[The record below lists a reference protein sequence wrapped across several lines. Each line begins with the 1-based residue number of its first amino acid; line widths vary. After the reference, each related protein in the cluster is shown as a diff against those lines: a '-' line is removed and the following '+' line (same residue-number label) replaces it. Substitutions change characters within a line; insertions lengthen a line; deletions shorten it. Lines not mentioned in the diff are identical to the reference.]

1 VNHEHYSSIV
11 AAAHSISGHSPTIPP
26 DHGFAPGSDEGFQKL
41 LLRIASKAGDRSD
54 ARSLIQLFC
63 EATREFFQ
71 VSGVYFWR
79 CHFADELVGEQADG
93 KLAERFV
100 GIRLRPDQSAVTSEA
115 VRQRRTIFANHVTAA
130 AFPAAAEFE
139 ARSILAAPLIVFN
152 EVIGAATFLHDSD
165 DAFFNEDISA
175 KATILAGQLGSLLE
189 AARLGEASREEHRR
203 AEILADVAH
212 ALHGTPDVS
221 AVIEALA
228 DRLRLLLRTRL
239 VCVLLRREGPFELK
253 AVSAETPQLAIS
265 ARARHDRQT
274 LRFAADLA
282 QRAVAAGEPITLS
295 IGAEVHSLGNLVSPG
310 MLIAAPFRTS
320 RTQGAILL
328 YPRPDSVFTAEEKA
342 LVAAVAGFGAVAVAH
357 AELHASAHG
366 QAHELHQ
373 LLEIF
378 SELSSSIDLEHFL
391 QAFVLRTSD
400 FLGYGRCF
408 IALEENGQFQVRYG
422 VEKGEAKRIDT
433 VFPEGVATRALRA
446 KEVFWTDDAIRT
458 PGINVDVVTKYKV
471 RQLLVVPLLGTNG
484 RVLGMFGVLDRVDG
498 TGISPEDIR
507 RARALSNHA
516 AVMLEM
522 ARNLHLSEQHRRR
535 AEALLELARE
545 MDGALHLPEFA
556 RRFVGRTAEL
566 TGARAGLLAVLQEGS
581 WQVVALQTQKEPSAE
596 NARALASTAI
606 TATAFASV
614 AGPAVA
620 APAVAQP
627 GHQRFP
633 AGENPGTRLANST
646 ATDVSPAEHKFE
658 PGLNRAL
665 GTALSD
671 FVARHPETVVSDSA
685 EHVLGSEA
693 AASLRWS
700 DCTLVRLP
708 AAKGEL
714 AGVLCLSGRS
724 SLLAAALGPEDRVFL
739 ETMAGHAA
747 MALENA
753 RLFTRVEQA
762 NRHWMEIF
770 DAITD
775 FIVVHDQTDK
785 VLRVNRSLATMIG
798 VPPAELV
805 GVNMRALMALTSDTA
820 SYSCPFCRAMADD
833 SDEFA
838 HPVFDRTYLVS
849 TSRVHGASDEG
860 LQTIHVLKDISDR
873 REAERRYRELF
884 DNIQEGLFF
893 STPGGRFIEV
903 NDAMVQ
909 MLGYNS
915 REELLQIDITTQLY
929 FSPGQRERH
938 SEAMKENGHLR
949 NFEATLRRKD
959 GSAIHVLINAFGLYD
974 NHGQLLQIRGL
985 MLDVTGLRTYQSEL
999 HRERDFSSKILS
1011 NTQSMILVADTAG
1024 LISYANRRWYD
1035 AGFEQRELLGRPL
1048 LELAA
1053 PGFVRALADALRT
1066 NLNGQPVDNLEL
1078 QIVRGSSPVGK
1089 FYANLSP
1096 MRDEQGT
1103 VTSIVVMLTDI
1114 TDSAVLRDKLVHTEK
1129 MAAVGQLVS
1138 GVAHEVNNPLTAI
1151 LGFADLLMENP
1162 ELPESAR
1169 KDMRVILQEAQRTKQ
1184 IVQNLLSFARQMP
1197 PQRSSVQLNT
1207 ILRRTIQLR
1216 SYDFNSHGIDVVEH
1230 LDEELP
1236 EVMGDAH
1243 QLQQVFLNILNN
1255 AYDAVHEVGGR
1266 LARIVIMSTKAGDA
1280 VEVSFCDNGNGVSHP
1295 DKIFDPFFT
1304 TKEIGKG
1311 TGLGL
1316 SICYG
1321 ILKEHGGEILCHNNA
1336 GGQGA
1341 TFVVR
1346 LPAASYTA
1354 SMGVAAGVRQP

>member
-1 VNHEHYSSIV
+1 ML
-11 AAAHSISGHSPTIPP
+11 PP
-26 DHGFAPGSDEGFQKL
+26 DRSFAPGSDEGFQKL

-54 ARSLIQLFC
+54 ANVLIQLFC

-79 CHFADELVGEQADG
+79 CHFADELVGEQAAG
-93 KLAERFV
+93 KLADSFI
-100 GIRLRPDQSAVTSEA
+100 GIRLLPDQSAVTAEA
-115 VRQRRTIFANHVTAA
+115 VRQRRTIFANQVTSVV
-130 AFPAAAEFE
+130 FPAAAQFD

-152 EVIGAATFLHDSD
+152 EVIGAVTFLHDSD
-165 DAFFNEDISA
+165 DGFFNEDISA

-212 ALHGTPDVS
+212 ALHSTPDVS

-253 AVSAETPQLAIS
+253 AVSAETPQLANS

-328 YPRPDSVFTAEEKA
+328 YPRPDSVFTSDEKA

-357 AELHASAHG
+357 AELHASAHS

-378 SELSSSIDLEHFL
+378 SELGSSADLDHFL
-391 QAFVLRTSD
+391 QSFVLRTSD

-408 IALEENGQFQVRYG
+408 IALEENGQFQVRYA
-422 VEKGEAKRIDT
+422 VEKGEAKRFDT
-433 VFPEGVATRALRA
+433 PFPEGVATRALRA

-471 RQLLVVPLLGTNG
+471 RQLLVVPLLGNNG
-484 RVLGMFGVLDRVDG
+484 HVLGMFGVLDRIDG

-535 AEALLELARE
+535 AEALVELARE
-545 MDGALHLPEFA
+545 MDGAMRLPEFA
-556 RRFVGRTAEL
+556 RRFVARTAEL
-566 TGARAGLLAVLQEGS
+566 TGARAGLLAVLQEGN
-581 WQVVALQTQKEPSAE
+581 WLVVALHAQKAASLET
-596 NARALASTAI
+596 ALAVAP
-606 TATAFASV
+606 TAFNSA
-614 AGPAVA
+614 AEQNLPAA
-620 APAVAQP
+620 RPESSSP
-627 GHQRFP
+627 KRD
-633 AGENPGTRLANST
+633 S
-646 ATDVSPAEHKFE
+646 ATESKSESKLE
-658 PGLNRAL
+658 PTFDPKLSRTL
-665 GTALSD
+665 GSALSD
-671 FVARHPETVVSDSA
+671 FVARHPETVISDSA
-685 EHVLGSEA
+685 VQILGSEVA
-693 AASLRWS
+693 TSLRWS
-700 DCTLVRLP
+700 DCTLVRLS
-708 AAKGEL
+708 AAKGDL
-714 AGVLCLSGRS
+714 AGLLCLSGRAS
-724 SLLAAALGPEDRVFL
+724 ALSPEDRIFL
-739 ETMAGHAA
+739 ETMASHAA

-775 FIVVHDQTDK
+775 FIVVHDQNDK

-849 TSRVHGASDEG
+849 TSRVQGGGDEG
-860 LQTIHVLKDISDR
+860 PQTIHVLKDISDR

-893 STPGGRFIEV
+893 STPDGRFIEV

-909 MLGYNS
+909 MLGYTS
-915 REELLQIDITTQLY
+915 REDLLQIDITTQLY
-929 FSPGQRERH
+929 FSPGQRDRH
-938 SEAMKENGHLR
+938 AEALKENGHLR

-974 NHGQLLQIRGL
+974 NQNRLLQIRGL

-1011 NTQSMILVADTAG
+1011 NTQNLILVADTAG
-1024 LISYANRRWYD
+1024 LISYANRRWYE

-1053 PGFVRALADALRT
+1053 PGFVRPLADALQS

-1078 QIVRGSSPVGK
+1078 QIVRGAGPVGK
-1089 FYANLSP
+1089 FSANLSP

-1103 VTSIVVMLTDI
+1103 VTSIVVTLTDI

-1151 LGFADLLMENP
+1151 LGFADLLMENS

-1169 KDMRVILQEAQRTKQ
+1169 KDLRVILQEAQRTKQ

-1197 PQRSSVQLNT
+1197 PQRSSVQLNM

-1280 VEVSFCDNGNGVSHP
+1280 VEVSFCDNGNGVTHP

-1346 LPAASYTA
+1346 LPAASHTG
-1354 SMGVAAGVRQP
+1354 SKSVAAGEIQP

>member
-1 VNHEHYSSIV
+1 VNQEPYSSIV
-11 AAAHSISGHSPTIPP
+11 GAALSISGRSPIIPP
-26 DHGFAPGSDEGFQKL
+26 ENKCVPGSDEGFQKL
-41 LLRIASKAGDRSD
+41 LLRIAAKAAERSD
-54 ARSLIQLFC
+54 ADTLIRLFC
-63 EATREFFQ
+63 QATREFFQ

-79 CHFADELVGEQADG
+79 CHFADEMVGEQASG

-100 GIRLRPDQSAVTSEA
+100 GIRLRPDQSAVTAEA
-115 VRQRRTIFANHVTAA
+115 VRQRRTVFANHVRSEVFPTAA
-130 AFPAAAEFE
+130 EYG
-139 ARSILAAPLIVFN
+139 ARSLLAVPLMVLN
-152 EVIGAATFLHDSD
+152 EVIGAVTFLHDSHD
-165 DAFFNEDISA
+165 EFFNEDLAA

-189 AARLGEASREEHRR
+189 ASRLAEASREEHRR

-212 ALHGTPDVS
+212 VLHGTPDVS

-228 DRLRLLLRTRL
+228 DRLRLLLRTKL

-253 AVSAETPQLAIS
+253 AVSAETPQLANA

-295 IGAEVHSLGNLVSPG
+295 IGADVHSLGNLVSPG

-328 YPRPDSVFTAEEKA
+328 YPRGEGVFTAEEKA
-342 LVAAVAGFGAVAVAH
+342 LVAAIAGFGAVAVAH
-357 AELHASAHG
+357 AELHATAAAH
-366 QAHELHQ
+366 AHELHQ
-373 LLEIF
+373 LLEITG
-378 SELSSSIDLEHFL
+378 ELNSSSNLEHVF
-391 QAFVLRTSD
+391 QAFVVQASD
-400 FLGYGRCF
+400 FLGFGRCF
-408 IALEENGQFQVRYG
+408 IALEENGQFQVRYA
-422 VEKGEAKRIDT
+422 VEKGEPKRVDT
-433 VFPEGVATRALRA
+433 LFPEGVATKALRA
-446 KEVFWTDDAIRT
+446 KEVFWTDEASRA
-458 PGINVDVVTKYKV
+458 PGINLDIVSKYKV
-471 RQLLVVPLLGTNG
+471 RQFLAVPLLGTSG
-484 RVLGMFGVLDRVDG
+484 RVLGMFGVLDRLDG
-498 TGISPEDIR
+498 TGISQEDIR
-507 RARALSNHA
+507 RARALSNQV
-516 AVMLEM
+516 AVVVEV

-535 AEALLELARE
+535 AEALIELARE
-545 MDGALHLPEFA
+545 MDGALRLPEFA

-566 TGARAGLLAVLQEGS
+566 TGSSAGLLMVLQEGR
-581 WQVVALQTQKEPSAE
+581 WQVAALHTREASSADPSF
-596 NARALASTAI
+596 RT
-606 TATAFASV
+606 
-614 AGPAVA
+614 
-620 APAVAQP
+620 
-627 GHQRFP
+627 
-633 AGENPGTRLANST
+633 
-646 ATDVSPAEHKFE
+646 SPADKERPITPAESPLPKRRPDPVDDH
-658 PGLNRAL
+658 GLDRML

-671 FVARHPETVVSDSA
+671 FVARHSETVVSCPA
-685 EHVLGSEA
+685 EQILGPDAASVLG
-693 AASLRWS
+693 WS
-700 DCTLVRLP
+700 DCTMVRLP
-708 AAKGEL
+708 AANGEL
-714 AGVLCLSGRS
+714 AGLLCLSRPAS
-724 SLLAAALGPEDRVFL
+724 PLCQEDRVFL

-747 MALENA
+747 MALVNA
-753 RLFTRVEQA
+753 RLFTRIEQA
-762 NRHWMEIF
+762 NRHWVEIF
-770 DAITD
+770 DAISD
-775 FIVVHDQTDK
+775 FIVVHDEADK

-798 VPPAELV
+798 VPPAELI

-820 SYSCPFCRAMADD
+820 SYSCPFCRPMKDD

-849 TSRVHGASDEG
+849 TSRVHGDSDGG

-893 STPGGRFIEV
+893 STPNGRFIEV
-903 NDAMVQ
+903 NDAMVR
-909 MLGYNS
+909 MLGYGS
-915 REELLQIDITTQLY
+915 RNELLQIDIPVELY
-929 FSPGQRERH
+929 FSPEQRDRH
-938 SEAMKENGHLR
+938 SAAMKENGHLR

-959 GSAIHVLINAFGLYD
+959 GSPIHVLINAFGLHD
-974 NHGQLLQIRGL
+974 NQGRLLQIRGL

-1011 NTQSMILVADTAG
+1011 NTQSLILVADTAG
-1024 LISYANRRWYD
+1024 LISYANQRWYD

-1053 PGFVRALADALRT
+1053 PGFVHPLADALQRT
-1066 NLNGQPVDNLEL
+1066 LNSQQVDNLEL
-1078 QIVRGSSPVGK
+1078 QIVRGSGTPGK
-1089 FYANLSP
+1089 FSANLSP

-1103 VTSIVVMLTDI
+1103 VTSIVVVLTDI
-1114 TDSAVLRDKLVHTEK
+1114 TDSAVLRDKLVHAEK

-1162 ELPESAR
+1162 DLPETAR

-1197 PQRSSVQLNT
+1197 PQRSTVQLNV

-1216 SYDFNSHGIDVVEH
+1216 SYDFNSHGVDIVEH

-1255 AYDAVHEVGGR
+1255 AYDAVHEVGR
-1266 LARIVIMSTKAGDA
+1266 PARIEIMSTKAGDA
-1280 VEVSFCDNGNGVSHP
+1280 VEVSFRDNGSGISHP

-1304 TKEIGKG
+1304 TKEVGKG

-1321 ILKEHGGEILCHNNA
+1321 ILKEHGGEIHCHNNT
-1336 GGQGA
+1336 GREGA
-1341 TFVVR
+1341 TFIVR
-1346 LPAASYTA
+1346 LPAASHTA
-1354 SMGVAAGVRQP
+1354 SLSVAAGVKQP